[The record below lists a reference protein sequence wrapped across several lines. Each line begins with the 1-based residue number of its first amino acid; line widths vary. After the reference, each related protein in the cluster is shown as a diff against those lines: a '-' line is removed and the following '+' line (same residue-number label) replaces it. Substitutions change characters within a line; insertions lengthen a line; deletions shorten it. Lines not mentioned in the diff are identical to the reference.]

1 MLPESLHY
9 RFPTNESLLVEPM
22 ERGMMQAI
30 ERVRAA
36 IEVGHAAAA
45 IFSSTP
51 IHQEFSYCYSVDIG
65 RRVSIA
71 GKVKV
76 LPVPRHEC
84 SILIRKGVDW

>member
-9 RFPTNESLLVEPM
+9 RFPTKEPLLVELM

-45 IFSSTP
+45 IFSSTT

-65 RRVSIA
+65 RRVSVA
-71 GKVKV
+71 GKVQV